1 MPAKKNTRRNSPSPA
16 QPDTTASAPDNIAPA
31 SDGIMPT
38 DGTSSAV
45 GDGIPANRNGARSA
59 NDTAP
64 ASGGVASAVWAALTA
79 APGSSIAT
87 LAATVGVSRTSVVNA
102 LTAFEAD
109 SKAARTR
116 GARNGK
122 QRTPDTWHAITG
134 NDASDPAPEP
144 EEPSAPT
151 SEPTAPALDPAAP
164 SADGPTDDPA
174 HDAAIPEPAVSE
186 PDPAEPPGSETDT
199 DPATSDTHAATAAE
213 AALEQATSIVTA
225 MTSDTE
231 SFHAALADGDVNTA
245 ITCLD
250 TIRASI
256 SHARRVLKTGTKTST
271 TRTGPILGTGQLRQ
285 MVHDHMAAHPGVP
298 FSPYEVARVL
308 GGRSS
313 GAVANAMDRL
323 VGDGH
328 AVMVSESPRRYACP
342 DANAA

>member
-1 MPAKKNTRRNSPSPA
+1 MPAKKNTRRNSSA
-16 QPDTTASAPDNIAPA
+16 QPGTTAPEPDSIAPTP
-31 SDGIMPT
+31 DGTMPT
-38 DGTSSAV
+38 DGTSSAA
-45 GDGIPANRNGARSA
+45 DGGTPVNGSGARPV

-64 ASGGVASAVWAALTA
+64 ASGGVAAAVWAGLTA
-79 APGSSIAT
+79 APGASIAT

-109 SKAARTR
+109 GNAARTR
-116 GARNGK
+116 GTRDGK
-122 QRTPDTWHAITG
+122 QRTPDTWHAITS
-134 NDASDPAPEP
+134 NDTSEPAPEP
-144 EEPSAPT
+144 EEPSVPA
-151 SEPTAPALDPAAP
+151 SEAIPPAHGPDTAP
-164 SADGPTDDPA
+164 ADGPTDEPA
-174 HDAAIPEPAVSE
+174 PDAAIPEPAVSE
-186 PDPAEPPGSETDT
+186 PDLAEPPAPEADT
-199 DPATSDTHAATAAE
+199 DLATSATDRATAAKT
-213 AALEQATSIVTA
+213 AFEQATSIVTA

-231 SFHAALADGDVNTA
+231 SLHTALADGDANTA

-271 TRTGPILGTGQLRQ
+271 ARTGPILGSGQLRQ
-285 MVHDHMAAHPGVP
+285 MVHDHMAAHPGIP

-342 DANAA
+342 DTNAA